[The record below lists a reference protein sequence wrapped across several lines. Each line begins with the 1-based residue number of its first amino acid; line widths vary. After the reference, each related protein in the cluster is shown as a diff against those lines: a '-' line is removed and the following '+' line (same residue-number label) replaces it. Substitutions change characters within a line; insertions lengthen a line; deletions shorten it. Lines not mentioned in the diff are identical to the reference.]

1 VASVSSELLPED
13 ISQPACILTDQEIR
27 EAVSRGYLIEEHFNI
42 DSAKHSSY
50 EAHFSSAAEILEY
63 AGDRT
68 THGPHAPVNGMIVI
82 PEGATVIVYSHE
94 LFRIPRNVLCRVTV
108 LGQLFTCGISAGNTY
123 IDPGYNGQ
131 LYISMTN
138 VSPMTL
144 RLPIGSPLA
153 RVEFYRLGTPAR
165 FPHPGMTGAR
175 DIELEYSK
183 SGELDS
189 ASPPIRGSLAP
200 HIEAIREVKA
210 EERYDRRFTAVSYIL
225 DSLYKEVRQFQR
237 KTDQLEARV
246 VWHKMALYCVTALT
260 VGTIW
265 VAVTPH
271 VSGNTLIR
279 ILRGERLPVLLKF
292 AIPQLV
298 SALALLLTKDVRQL
312 LKDLIRNLA
321 RRFDQPE
328 NETS

>member
-1 VASVSSELLPED
+1 VTSVNIDLLPED
-13 ISQPACILTDQEIR
+13 ISQPASILTDQEIR
-27 EAVSRGYLIEEHFNI
+27 EAVHRGYLIEEHFNI

-50 EAHFSSAAEILEY
+50 EVHFSANAQILEY

-68 THGPHAPVNGMIVI
+68 THRPHAPINRMIVI
-82 PEGATVIVYSHE
+82 PEGATVIVYSQE
-94 LFRIPRNVLCRVTV
+94 LFRIPRNVLCHVTV
-108 LGQLFTCGISAGNTY
+108 LGQLFTCGLSAGSTY
-123 IDPGYNGQ
+123 IDPGYSGQ

-144 RLPIGSPLA
+144 QLPVGSPLA
-153 RVEFYRLGTPAR
+153 RVEFFRLGSPAR

-189 ASPPIRGSLAP
+189 ASLPLRRSLAP

-225 DSLYKEVRQFQR
+225 DSLYEEVRQFQR
-237 KTDQLEARV
+237 KTEHLEARV

-271 VSGNTLIR
+271 VSGNTLVR
-279 ILRGERLPVLLKF
+279 ILKGEHLPVLLKF

-298 SALALLLTKDVRQL
+298 SALALLLTRDVRQL
-312 LKDLIRNLA
+312 LKDVIRNLA

-328 NETS
+328 NQAT